1 MVHKDHIRTQIR
13 SVQFSSL
20 HESIMNKFTVTLE
33 IETYSDNPE
42 DWIIDSISENLE
54 DDEQLM
60 SINVQLQS

>member
-1 MVHKDHIRTQIR
+1 
-13 SVQFSSL
+13 
-20 HESIMNKFTVTLE
+20 MNKFTVTLE